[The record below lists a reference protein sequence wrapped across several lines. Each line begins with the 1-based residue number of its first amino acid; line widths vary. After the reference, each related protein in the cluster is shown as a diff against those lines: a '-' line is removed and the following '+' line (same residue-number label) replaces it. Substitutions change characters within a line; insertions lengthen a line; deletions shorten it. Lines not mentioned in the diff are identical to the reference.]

1 MRMIPLPKYLVTQ
14 NILSFI
20 SKDKQSS
27 KSNLSKS
34 DIKDI
39 PKPISRMT
47 NEEMLSRRL
56 SDDKLRTNT
65 TNNSSSILD
74 LLQRKSMYNIWKII
88 FIAKRSKVNRKGREM
103 VSRNQS
109 SKYAKVTERIGLHS
123 S

>member
-1 MRMIPLPKYLVTQ
+1 MIPLPKYLVTQ

-56 SDDKLRTNT
+56 SDDKLPTNT

-74 LLQRKSMYNIWKII
+74 LLQRKSMYSICKII
-88 FIAKRSKVNRKGREM
+88 SIAKRSKVNRKGREM

-109 SKYAKVTERIGLHS
+109 SKYAKVTERMGLHS